1 MAKDKKG
8 FILYAYQKEL
18 FDTLTEEQA
27 GKLIKHIFA
36 YVNDEDPESDD
47 VLTKLA
53 FIPIKQ
59 QLKRDLKKFEEI
71 KEKRSEAG
79 KKGMQSRW
87 NDNKA
92 ITKDNNVIPAIT
104 KITDNVNVTVNVKE
118 KDIYRKFSHL
128 KITKE
133 EVEKL
138 KLEYTIE
145 EIDNILDQIENYSKN
160 KSYKSL
166 YLTAKNWL
174 KREKGLTSQTSTKVF
189 KVPDL

>member
-8 FILYAYQKEL
+8 FILYADQKEL

-92 ITKDNNVIPAIT
+92 IKKDNNVIPVIT

-145 EIDNILDQIENYSKN
+145 NIDNILDQIENYSKN

>member
-8 FILYAYQKEL
+8 FILYADQKEL

-92 ITKDNNVIPAIT
+92 ITKDNNVIPVIT

-145 EIDNILDQIENYSKN
+145 NIDNILDQIENYSKN